1 MHIHCFN
8 KLYRWSYGKIIVNI
22 ALSNFLKNILTNNFF
37 FFENLMMRNHFSH
50 KIKRGIKKKSIVNL
64 LSVVQKKY
72 ALKF

>member
-8 KLYRWSYGKIIVNI
+8 KLYRWGYGKIIVNI
-22 ALSNFLKNILTNNFF
+22 ALSNFLKNILTTFF
-37 FFENLMMRNHFSH
+37 FFENLMRNHFPH